1 MAKSSRRRFE
11 SRSDWRKNKVKK
23 LGILVAAVLLLVAGQ
38 NAAQSQT
45 NSLVLGYS
53 GSGISTDLRRVMDIE
68 KIWEKNGL
76 SVKSVYFNSGSI
88 LTQAMVGGNIA
99 VSDSGVPEML
109 SLPVSGVLETRV
121 VTVNINRLEHIFV
134 TRKNV
139 AKPEDLRGKRIAVSR
154 FGSASDLTTRMV
166 LRSWK
171 LDPEKDVVLLQSG
184 NTPTRMTALVA
195 GHVDG
200 ALVSPESLH
209 KILASGCCRSLVDL
223 SELPLDFARFGVTV
237 PAALIRDQR
246 DLVRRIVMAYIEG
259 IHAFKT
265 NPKLA
270 YAVLAEEGVKD
281 PAIAKGI
288 YDRLSFSMR
297 EYPVPEAAG
306 IQNALDALGHPN
318 ARNVKPAS
326 VMDASIIEEIRKS
339 GFIDRLYGRPPKND
353 R

>member
-1 MAKSSRRRFE
+1 MRRLVVLIAAF
-11 SRSDWRKNKVKK
+11 
-23 LGILVAAVLLLVAGQ
+23 LILVVGTNTTRGQ
-38 NAAQSQT
+38 S
-45 NSLVLGYS
+45 NSLLLGYS
-53 GSGISTDLRRVMDIE
+53 GSGISTDLRRVMDLE
-68 KIWEKNGL
+68 KIWEKHGL
-76 SVKSVYFNSGSI
+76 NIKSVYFNSGSV

-99 VSDSGVPEML
+99 LSDSGVPEML
-109 SLPVSGVLETRV
+109 VLPVSGVFETRV
-121 VTVNINRLEHIFV
+121 ITVNINRLEHIFV

-139 AKPEDLRGKRIAVSR
+139 AKADDLRGKRIAVSR

-184 NTPTRMTALVA
+184 NTPTRMTALIA

-209 KILASGCCRSLVDL
+209 KVLASGCCRTLADL

-237 PAALIRDQR
+237 PAALIRNQR
-246 DLVRRIVMAYIEG
+246 DVARRIVMAYVEG

-265 NPKLA
+265 KPKLV
-270 YAVLAEEGVKD
+270 YAVLEEEGIKD

-288 YDRLSFSMR
+288 YNRLSFSMR
-297 EYPVPEAAG
+297 EFPIPEPTG
-306 IQNALDALGHPN
+306 IQNAIDSLGHPN
-318 ARNVKPAS
+318 ARNVKPAA
-326 VMDASIIEEIRKS
+326 VMDTSLIEEVRKS
-339 GFIDRLYGRPPKND
+339 GFIDKLYGRPPKNE

>member
-1 MAKSSRRRFE
+1 
-11 SRSDWRKNKVKK
+11 VKR
-23 LGILVAAVLLLVAGQ
+23 LVVSLAVFLLLVCGQ
-38 NAAQSQT
+38 EPARPQT

-53 GSGISTDLRRVMDIE
+53 GSGISTDLRRVMDIDR
-68 KIWEKNGL
+68 IWEKHGL
-76 SVKSVYFNSGSI
+76 NIKSVYFNSGSV

-99 VSDSGVPEML
+99 LSDSGVPEML
-109 SLPVSGVLETRV
+109 VLPISGVFDTKV
-121 VTVNINRLEHIFV
+121 ITVNINRLEHIFV

-139 AKPEDLRGKRIAVSR
+139 AKPEDLKGKRIAVSR

-184 NTPTRMTALVA
+184 NTPTRMTALIA

-209 KILASGCCRSLVDL
+209 KVLSSGCCRSLADL

-237 PAALIRDQR
+237 PTALIRNQR
-246 DLVRRIVMAYIEG
+246 DVVRRIVMAYIEG

-265 NPKLA
+265 EPKLV
-270 YAVLAEEGVKD
+270 YSILAEEGVKD
-281 PAIAKGI
+281 AAIAKGI
-288 YDRLSFSMR
+288 YERLSFSMR

-306 IQNALDALGHPN
+306 IQTAIDSLGHPN
-318 ARNVKPAS
+318 ARNVKPAA
-326 VMDASIIEEIRKS
+326 VMDTSIIEEIKKS
-339 GFIDRLYGRPPKND
+339 GFIDKLYKR
-353 R
+353 